1 MMKIQ
6 ITNVNMAYEDGE
18 VVGVQ
23 VYFHGYTEDRFI
35 SVNGT
40 LPLSAEEYE
49 GNESVVKMVGLVRA
63 ELAGLFVEQVPS
75 N

>member
-1 MMKIQ
+1 MKIQ

-23 VYFHGYTEDRFI
+23 AYFHGYNEDRTI
-35 SVNGT
+35 SINGT
-40 LPLSAEEYE
+40 LPLTAEQYS
-49 GNESVVKMVGLVRA
+49 GNESVIKLVGLVRA
-63 ELAGLFVEQVPS
+63 EVASYFVEPTAS